1 MESVR
6 FLSALQR
13 QNSYINLCLVGR
25 TQEDRGTYPCQYI
38 RTESPA
44 TLLLHGELTVAR
56 RESAAPVKRS
66 LKKCIFARDWA
77 SRACDDGTC
86 FSFCGYTVNFVT
98 FLVGGWGGAEV
109 SMVYGSST
117 QGAMEY
123 VVAMPLTSAG
133 SSMQHSKVQ
142 GKVVAVLLLL
152 QPY

>member
-1 MESVR
+1 MR
-6 FLSALQR
+6 F
-13 QNSYINLCLVGR
+13 C
-25 TQEDRGTYPCQYI
+25 E
-38 RTESPA
+38 
-44 TLLLHGELTVAR
+44 TLG
-56 RESAAPVKRS
+56 
-66 LKKCIFARDWA
+66 I
-77 SRACDDGTC
+77 RACDDGTF

-98 FLVGGWGGAEV
+98 FLVGGLGGAEV

-123 VVAMPLTSAG
+123 VVAVPLTSAG